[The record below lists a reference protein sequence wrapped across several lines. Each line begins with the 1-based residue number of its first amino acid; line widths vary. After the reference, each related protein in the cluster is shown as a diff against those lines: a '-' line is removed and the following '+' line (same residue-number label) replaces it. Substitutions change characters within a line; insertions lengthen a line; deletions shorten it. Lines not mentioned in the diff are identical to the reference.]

1 MSLNNKV
8 KIQSLNQSNASKLYT
23 KSFNSIYPCTF
34 PATLAMSER
43 KVLNKYIS
51 PDFDNQKPNNGS
63 DPTNRTKRRSPTVRL
78 MAPFSMQC
86 LTCCELIYKGKK
98 FNARKERTGE
108 AYLGKIEIF
117 RFYIRCPRCAQEIT
131 FKTDPEHTDYA
142 VEGGAK
148 RNWEP
153 WKQEMNEKK
162 QLEQDRQKEE
172 QLDALKALENKGLD
186 TKRELEV
193 FEALDGIRALN
204 ARNAELEPRILWK
217 PQESRT
223 EKMGLDL
230 GLDQDHLKIITGL
243 FSNPTSTG
251 LLEGC
256 SRRGAF
262 IRKSS

>member
-1 MSLNNKV
+1 
-8 KIQSLNQSNASKLYT
+8 
-23 KSFNSIYPCTF
+23 
-34 PATLAMSER
+34 MSER

-51 PDFDNQKPNNGS
+51 PDFDPQKPNHGS
-63 DPTNRTKRRSPTVRL
+63 SVGDRPKRRSATVRL

-86 LTCCELIYKGKK
+86 LTCAEFIYKGKK

-108 AYLGKIEIF
+108 AYLGKIDIL

-142 VEGGAK
+142 VEAGAK

-153 WKQEMNEKK
+153 WKQESQEKK
-162 QLEQDRQKEE
+162 QQQQDREKEE

-204 ARNAELEPRILWK
+204 ARNAQLEPRVLWK
-217 PQESRT
+217 PQGQLSENRV
-223 EKMGLDL
+223 GL
-230 GLDQDHLKIITGL
+230 GLGLQPEQVEIVAGL
-243 FSNPTSTG
+243 FRNPNATG
-251 LLEGC
+251 LLEGRR
-256 SRRGAF
+256 SR
-262 IRKSS
+262 IRVRDRAD